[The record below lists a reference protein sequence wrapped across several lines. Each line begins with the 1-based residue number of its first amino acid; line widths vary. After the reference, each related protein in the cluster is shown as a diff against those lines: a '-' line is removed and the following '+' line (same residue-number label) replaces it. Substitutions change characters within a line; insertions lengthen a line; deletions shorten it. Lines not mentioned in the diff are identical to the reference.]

1 MDPERCLVSIVIPM
15 RNEER
20 YIRACLDSILANDVP
35 HHRYKILV
43 VDGDSTDRSREVVA
57 QMQNEYPQIQLLR
70 NKAGT
75 VPPAMNIGIR
85 AARGKYILRMDAHSE
100 YPSDY
105 IGNCIE
111 ELERTGAENVGGRL
125 ITKPGADSF
134 VAKAIAYLTQ
144 NSIAVGNSKYRT
156 GGAGRYVDTVPFGAF
171 RREVFDRVGLFREDL
186 TRHQDF
192 EFNARLRHAG
202 GKIFLSPRI
211 YLTYY
216 NVPNFAKF
224 VRQAYLNGI
233 WCARA
238 WTRYPVCF
246 CWRHAAPLVFAA
258 GLLGALALG
267 AMAKLFLWLA
277 LFGLVV
283 YVAAASAAGVQIASK
298 NGLRYLFI
306 TPPLMFS
313 YHLVYGASTIAG
325 FFGVAV
331 ERLSLLKGRAS
342 ESVSGSQ
349 TDSA

>member
-1 MDPERCLVSIVIPM
+1 MNPEDCLVSIVIPM

-20 YIRACLDSILANDVP
+20 YIRSCLQSILANDVP
-35 HHRYKILV
+35 RDSYEIIV
-43 VDGDSTDRSREVVA
+43 VDGDSTDRSRELVE
-57 QMQNEYPQIQLLR
+57 QMQKEYPQIKLLG
-70 NKAGT
+70 NKART

-85 AARGKYILRMDAHSE
+85 AARGKYILRMDGHSE
-100 YPSDY
+100 YPRDY
-105 IGNCIE
+105 IRNCIE
-111 ELERTGAENVGGRL
+111 ELERTGADNVGGRL
-125 ITKPGADSF
+125 ITKPGSDSL
-134 VAKAIAYLTQ
+134 VAKAIAHLTQ

-156 GGAGRYVDTVPFGAF
+156 GATGRYVDTVPFGAF

-216 NVPNFAKF
+216 NVPSFAKF
-224 VRQAYLNGI
+224 MRQAYLNGV

-246 CWRHAAPLVFAA
+246 CLRHAAPLVFVA
-258 GLLGALALG
+258 GLLSALVLG
-267 AMAKLFLWLA
+267 AVAKTFLWLA
-277 LFGLVV
+277 LFGLAV
-283 YVAAASAAGVQIASK
+283 YLAAASVAALQIASN

-325 FFGVAV
+325 FFGVAA
-331 ERLSLLKGRAS
+331 ERLRVLKRPAA
-342 ESVSGSQ
+342 ESVAGSQ